1 MFVCVLHYCFD
12 PDVRS
17 PHQQGVQT
25 RKILCCKKICWS
37 FVFYQNV
44 FRALFF
50 AFFFYSVR
58 IFSAE
63 PDRHKQ
69 VTYFDIPSLPLN
81 SAILE
86 FALQANIDIIS
97 PFFLVANQHSA
108 PLIGPFQKNVALR
121 LLMSNTSLSFKQ
133 IGEKS
138 WVIFEKNEP
147 INTTPLPDD
156 ASEEFLEE
164 EIFVTAARYPFR
176 YNTLTSSS
184 YRSNGLAIY
193 NGARF
198 LNVVPRQFIAD
209 QQPSDLVDAL
219 KYTSGITPGDG
230 LADSN
235 DDFFIRGFA
244 RDAIYADGIRIDSYT
259 GIKIAPSL
267 IDKVETIKGPSTV
280 FYGQA
285 EPGGT
290 VNVVRQSPGDT
301 PVKSIHGVVGSFNQF
316 ELGIDLTGP
325 LNISKDTYYRTTY
338 AREILDKQRDV
349 NDIDRQWF
357 STVLAKSFSDKTK
370 VDVRVERND
379 SSSVRR
385 QGLIVL
391 VPDDEE
397 IKLIALDREKLTR
410 QKRENFKAQQTSF
423 NASLVHSFDSGR
435 TVQAKYAQIR
445 ESRQGI
451 RAQNNVVTLTG
462 LLANGDDLAAE
473 AELRQL
479 TGVSL
484 DGTTTTIAVP
494 VSTGTELVTGNDV
507 SSFAQ
512 LLSVYDE
519 TGKSETEYARIE
531 SGGTNSLFGLPHH
544 IDFGFE
550 YYGEKLRE
558 HFVLERRGD
567 IKSLLFDDLGGV
579 VFRVDSDNPL
589 GELIDRE
596 QVFMFDELGAFFQ
609 NSVDLSDQWVA
620 SIGGRYT
627 VTSGRRFDVVDNVNS
642 NFQTYREFS
651 SQLGLV
657 YQPADYLS
665 LYSNYS
671 ESMRANYQ
679 LDDIGTV
686 IPEPELSKQ
695 IEFGSKL
702 FFSDQ
707 FIASAAIFEIE
718 KDNIVHVD
726 FVQGFRQSVLGGRQV
741 VRGFDLDFSYRLSG
755 STDIIGSTSWLDATI
770 ESGQYAGN
778 TPELV
783 ARHSSSVFVNHRFSG
798 GGLSGWALNL
808 GGQLVGRR
816 FGNDENSIRIYGY
829 GVVDVGISYTANKPR
844 SNYTFRLDV
853 KNISDETYFTA
864 VEEGIRFNQ
873 GTSRTISSS
882 IRFEF

>member
-1 MFVCVLHYCFD
+1 MLFNQKKL
-12 PDVRS
+12 
-17 PHQQGVQT
+17 Q
-25 RKILCCKKICWS
+25 ILVS
-37 FVFYQNV
+37 T
-44 FRALFF
+44 LFF
-50 AFFFYSVR
+50 CSMKV
-58 IFSAE
+58 FSDESDFHRQA
-63 PDRHKQ
+63 
-69 VTYFDIPSLPLN
+69 TYFDIPTLPLN

-86 FALQANIDIIS
+86 FALQANIEILS
-97 PFFLVANQHSA
+97 PFLLVADQKSV
-108 PLIGPFQKNVALR
+108 PLVGPLQKNVALR
-121 LLMSNTSLSFKQ
+121 LLISNTSLSFKQ
-133 IGEKS
+133 IKKDS
-138 WVIFEKNEP
+138 WVIFEKDEP
-147 INTTPLPDD
+147 IDSIVLPKDSAKD
-156 ASEEFLEE
+156 FFEE

-176 YNTLTSSS
+176 YTTLTSSS
-184 YRSNGLAIY
+184 DRSNALSIY

-198 LNVVPRQFIAD
+198 LNVVPRQFIVD
-209 QQPSDLVDAL
+209 QQPSDLVDVL
-219 KYTSGITPGDG
+219 KHTSGITPGDG

-244 RDAIYADGIRIDSYT
+244 RDAIYIDGIRIDSNT

-267 IDKVETIKGPSTV
+267 IDKVETIKGPSTL

-290 VNVVRQSPGDT
+290 VNIVRQSPRHDAM
-301 PVKSIHGVVGSFNQF
+301 KSIRGVIGSFDQL
-316 ELGIDLTGP
+316 ELDIDLTGP
-325 LNISKDTYYRTTY
+325 LNISENTYYRTTY
-338 AREILDKQRDV
+338 VREALEQQRDV
-349 NDIDRQWF
+349 SDIDRQWF
-357 STVLAKSFSDKTK
+357 STILSKSFSDKTK

-391 VPDDEE
+391 VPDNEE
-397 IKLIALDREKLTR
+397 IKLIALDREKPTR
-410 QKRENFKAQQTSF
+410 QKRDNFEAQQTLF
-423 NASLVHSFDSGR
+423 DVSLIHSLDSGR

-451 RAQNNVVTLTG
+451 RAQNNVITLTG

-473 AELRQL
+473 TELRQL

-484 DGTTTTIAVP
+484 DGTATTIPVP
-494 VSTGTELVTGNDV
+494 VSIGTELVTGDEM

-519 TGKSETEYARIE
+519 TGGSKTEYARIE
-531 SGGTNSLFGLPHH
+531 SGGINKLFGLPHH

-550 YYGEKLRE
+550 YYGETLRE
-558 HFVLERRGD
+558 NFVLERRSD

-579 VFRVDSDNPL
+579 VSSVDTDDL
-589 GELIDRE
+589 FGELIDRK
-596 QVFMFDELGAFFQ
+596 QSFVFDEFGVFFQ
-609 NSVDLSDQWVA
+609 DSVDLSDQWVA

-627 VTSGRRFDVVDNVNS
+627 ITNGRRFNVVENTHSD
-642 NFQTYREFS
+642 FQTYREFS

-657 YQPADYLS
+657 YQPADYVS

-671 ESMRANYQ
+671 ESMKANYQ

-695 IEFGSKL
+695 IELGSKL
-702 FFSDQ
+702 FLSDQ
-707 FIASAAIFEIE
+707 LIASAAIFEIE

-726 FVQGFRQSVLGGRQV
+726 FVQGFRQSVLGGQQI
-741 VRGFDLDFSYRLSG
+741 VRGFDLDFSYRLSNN
-755 STDIIGSTSWLDATI
+755 TDVIGSVSWLDATI
-770 ESGQYAGN
+770 ESGQYVGN

-783 ARHSSSVFVNHRFSG
+783 ARHSSSVFVNHRFSDG
-798 GGLSGWALNL
+798 WLSGWALNI
-808 GGQLVGRR
+808 GGQFVGDR
-816 FGNDENSIRIYGY
+816 FGNDENTIRINGY
-829 GVVDVGISYTANKPR
+829 GVFDVGISYSTHKSH

-873 GTSRTISSS
+873 GASRTITSS
-882 IRFEF
+882 IGFEF